1 MQVHASLPP
10 RPGNARA
17 CVRARARSPARG
29 APARRRA
36 PQEACRVRL
45 ARASS
50 PAFESRASDA
60 LIRKSLWFKS
70 LPNTHNVCV
79 CVYVCM
85 LLSVCV
91 SGGQI
96 DVLTEV
102 QPDQVRPG
110 VKTLVCVCVWCFVTC
125 VCVYVCVCSC
135 VCACSCVCKRVRYM
149 YACMHEF

>member
-1 MQVHASLPP
+1 
-10 RPGNARA
+10 
-17 CVRARARSPARG
+17 
-29 APARRRA
+29 
-36 PQEACRVRL
+36 VRL

-110 VKTLVCVCVWCFVTC
+110 VKTLVCVCVCVLSHVCVCTC
-125 VCVYVCVCSC
+125 VCVRVCV
-135 VCACSCVCKRVRYM
+135 RVRVCVNVCDI
-149 YACMHEF
+149 CMHVCTNFEPEELQTQVRFVCVRE